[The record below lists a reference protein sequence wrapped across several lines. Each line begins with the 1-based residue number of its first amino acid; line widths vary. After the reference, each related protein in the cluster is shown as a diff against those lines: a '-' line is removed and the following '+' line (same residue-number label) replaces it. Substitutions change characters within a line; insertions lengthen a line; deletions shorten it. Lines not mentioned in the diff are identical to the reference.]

1 MLRVRMAGKGL
12 KGRRWM
18 IGVAVEIIINQTGHI
33 QLGLLNNTGHP
44 DGGTQM
50 AFNIKSLSGANCPI
64 AVISSGYA
72 EIASIVVAGG

>member
-1 MLRVRMAGKGL
+1 M
-12 KGRRWM
+12 
-18 IGVAVEIIINQTGHI
+18 AVEIILSQTGHI
-33 QLGLLNNTGHP
+33 QLALAKNTGWP

-50 AFNIKSLSGANCPI
+50 AFNIQSSSGANCPI